1 MLKLLQMRN
10 LRLSYILLLVLSPL
24 IAQAQKTMG
33 LDEAIMQAME
43 NNYSLKITRNDE
55 TIAGNNVTLAPFLPT
70 MTGTGRQSQTN
81 NVTASSSAGEGKT
94 LTNLYTAGVTVNWRL
109 FDGFG
114 MFTDYS
120 RQQELLSMSS
130 QRVKI
135 NVENLIMRICS
146 EYYNIIVQQNRMQ
159 SALTSLSLSKSRYE
173 NAEEK
178 YLLGVISGLDL
189 QQARID
195 LNADSSAVLTQQ
207 EIVISSY
214 IRMTNLLNAGHEIN
228 FNINDTIILAPEIDV
243 DSLRQ
248 RTLEFNNQLI
258 LSRQGERL
266 SEYDLQSVRAER
278 YPTLNFSTGYN
289 FSRNEFPWQADSYNQ
304 ARGLNWGFNMTWNIF
319 SGFETSRRISNAK
332 IEAESSRLA
341 YLDIENEI
349 LGELDL
355 LYNTYRNNIIVAD
368 FETQSAELARAS
380 LEIAMERYRLGSLSG
395 LEFREYQNNYL
406 SAINRRLTALYQAK
420 ISEIGLR
427 LLAGELTE

>member
-1 MLKLLQMRN
+1 MRN
-10 LRLSYILLLVLSPL
+10 LRISSILLLLLTPL
-24 IAQAQKTMG
+24 FAQAQKTMS
-33 LDEAIMQAME
+33 LDEAIMQALE

-70 MTGTGRQSQTN
+70 LTGTGRQSQTTN
-81 NVTASSSAGEGKT
+81 NTESSSAAADKSR
-94 LTNLYTAGVTVNWRL
+94 TNLFNAGLTMNWRL

-120 RQQELLSMSS
+120 RQQEMLAMSS

-135 NVENLIMRICS
+135 NVESLIMRVCS

-207 EIVISSY
+207 ETVVSAY

-228 FNINDTIILAPEIDV
+228 FNINDTIILAPAIDV
-243 DSLRQ
+243 DSLRVL
-248 RTLEFNNQLI
+248 TLRFNNQLI
-258 LSRQGERL
+258 LARQGEKI
-266 SEYDLQSVRAER
+266 SEYDLQSVRADR

-304 ARGLNWGFNMTWNIF
+304 TNGLNWGFNMSWNIF
-319 SGFETSRRISNAK
+319 TGLETNRRISNAK

-368 FETQSAELARAS
+368 FEAQSAEVARAS

-406 SAINRRLTALYQAK
+406 NAINRRLTALYQAK

>member
-1 MLKLLQMRN
+1 MRN
-10 LRLSYILLLVLSPL
+10 RRFSFILLLLLSPL
-24 IAQAQKTMG
+24 FVQAQKTMS
-33 LDEAIMQAME
+33 LDEAITVALE
-43 NNYSLKITRNDE
+43 NNYSLKISRNNE
-55 TIAGNNVTLAPFLPT
+55 AIADNNVTLAPFLPT
-70 MTGTGRQSQTN
+70 ITGTGRQSQTN
-81 NVTASSSAGEGKT
+81 NDTESSTAGADKTRNNQYSAG
-94 LTNLYTAGVTVNWRL
+94 VSMNWRL

-120 RQQELLSMSS
+120 RQQEMLAMSS

-146 EYYNIIVQQNRMQ
+146 EYYNIIVQQSRME
-159 SALTSLSLSKSRYE
+159 SAMTSLALSKSRYE

-178 YLLGVISGLDL
+178 YFLGVISGLDL
-189 QQARID
+189 QQAKID
-195 LNADSSAVLTQQ
+195 LNSDSSFVLTQQ
-207 EIVISSY
+207 EIVNSAY
-214 IRMTNLLNAGHEIN
+214 IRMTNLLNAGHDIN
-228 FNINDTIILAPEIDV
+228 FNINDTIILAPAIDT
-243 DSLRQ
+243 DSLRT
-248 RTLEFNNQLI
+248 RTLKFNNQL
-258 LSRQGERL
+258 LLARQGEQL
-266 SEYDLQSVRAER
+266 SAYDLESVRADR

-304 ARGLNWGFNMTWNIF
+304 AKGLNWGFNMSWNIF
-319 SGFETSRRISNAK
+319 SGFETNRRISNAK

-355 LYNTYRNNIIVAD
+355 LFNTYRNNIIVAD
-368 FETQSAELARAS
+368 FEAQSAEVARAS

-406 SAINRRLTALYQAK
+406 NAINRRLTALYQAK

>member
-1 MLKLLQMRN
+1 MRN
-10 LRLSYILLLVLSPL
+10 LRISSILLLLITPL
-24 IAQAQKTMG
+24 FAQAQKTMS
-33 LDEAIMQAME
+33 LDEAIMQALE

-70 MTGTGRQSQTN
+70 LTGTGRQSQTTN
-81 NVTASSSAGEGKT
+81 NTESSSAAADKSR
-94 LTNLYTAGVTVNWRL
+94 TNLFNAGLTMNWRL

-120 RQQELLSMSS
+120 RQQEMLAMSS

-135 NVENLIMRICS
+135 NVESLIMRVCS

-207 EIVISSY
+207 ETVVSAY

-228 FNINDTIILAPEIDV
+228 FNINDTIILAPAIDV
-243 DSLRQ
+243 DSLRV
-248 RTLEFNNQLI
+248 RTLRFNNQLI
-258 LSRQGERL
+258 LARQGEKI
-266 SEYDLQSVRAER
+266 SEYDLQSVRADR

-304 ARGLNWGFNMTWNIF
+304 TNGLNWGFNMSWNIF
-319 SGFETSRRISNAK
+319 TGLETNRRISNAK

-368 FETQSAELARAS
+368 FEAQSAEVARAS

-406 SAINRRLTALYQAK
+406 NAINRRLTALYQAK

>member
-1 MLKLLQMRN
+1 MRN
-10 LRLSYILLLVLSPL
+10 LRLSSILLLLLFPL
-24 IAQAQKTMG
+24 FAQAQKTMS
-33 LDEAIMQAME
+33 LDEAIMQALE

-70 MTGTGRQSQTN
+70 VTGTGRQSQTTN
-81 NVTASSSAGEGKT
+81 NTESSSVAADKSR
-94 LTNLYTAGVTVNWRL
+94 TNLYNAGLTMNWRL

-120 RQQELLSMSS
+120 RQQELLAMSS

-135 NVENLIMRICS
+135 NVENLIMRVCS

-159 SALTSLSLSKSRYE
+159 SALTSLLLSKSRYE

-207 EIVISSY
+207 ETVISSY

-248 RTLEFNNQLI
+248 RTLSFNNQLI
-258 LSRQGERL
+258 LSRQGEKI
-266 SEYDLQSVRAER
+266 SEYDLQLVRADR

-304 ARGLNWGFNMTWNIF
+304 TNGLNWGFNMSWNIF
-319 SGFETSRRISNAK
+319 SGLETNRRISNAK

>member
-1 MLKLLQMRN
+1 MSNQKLKTMILF
-10 LRLSYILLLVLSPL
+10 LLLPL
-24 IAQAQKTMG
+24 VAGAQKTMN
-33 LDEAIMQAME
+33 LDEAIMVALE
-43 NNYSLKITRNDE
+43 NNYSLKISRNDE
-55 TIAGNNVTLAPFLPT
+55 SIAQNNVSLAPFLPT
-70 MTGTGRQSQTN
+70 ITGTGRQSQTN
-81 NVTASSSAGEGKT
+81 NNTESSTAESDRTRNK
-94 LTNLYTAGVTVNWRL
+94 LYTAGVTLNWRL
-109 FDGFG
+109 FDGLG

-120 RQQELLSMSS
+120 RQQEMLAMSS

-135 NVENLIMRICS
+135 NVENLIMRVCS

-159 SALTSLSLSKSRYE
+159 SALTSLTLSRSRYE

-178 YLLGVISGLDL
+178 YFLGVISGLDL

-195 LNADSSAVLTQQ
+195 LNADSSAVLSQQ
-207 EIVISSY
+207 ETVISAY
-214 IRMTNLLNAGHEIN
+214 IRMTNLLNAGHEID

-243 DSLRQ
+243 DSLRE
-248 RTLEFNNQLI
+248 RTLKYNNQLI
-258 LSRQGERL
+258 LARQGERL
-266 SEYDLQSVRAER
+266 SDFDLQSVRTDR

-289 FSRNEFPWQADSYNQ
+289 FSRNEYPWQADSYNQ
-304 ARGLNWGFNMTWNIF
+304 TNGLNWGFNMSWNIF
-319 SGFETSRRISNAK
+319 SGLETSRRIANAK
-332 IEAESSRLA
+332 IEAESSRLS

-355 LYNTYRNNIIVAD
+355 LYYTYRNNIIVAS
-368 FETQSAELARAS
+368 FETQSAEVARAS

-406 SAINRRLTALYQAK
+406 NAINRRLTALYQAK

>member
-1 MLKLLQMRN
+1 MIN
-10 LRLSYILLLVLSPL
+10 LRLKTILLLSALSMT
-24 IAQAQKTMG
+24 AGAQKLMT
-33 LDEAIMQAME
+33 LDEAIMQALE

-55 TIAGNNVTLAPFLPT
+55 TIAGNNVTLSPFLPSV
-70 MTGTGRQSQTN
+70 TGTGRQSQTN
-81 NVTASSSAGEGKT
+81 NNTESSSAGEDRSLING
-94 LTNLYTAGVTVNWRL
+94 YAAGLSLNWRF

-120 RQQELLSMSS
+120 RQKELLSMSS

-135 NVENLIMRICS
+135 NVENLIMRVCS
-146 EYYNIIVQQNRMQ
+146 EYYNIIVQQNRLQ
-159 SALTSLSLSKSRYE
+159 SALTSLTLSRARYE

-207 EIVISSY
+207 ETVISAY
-214 IRMTNLLNAGHEIN
+214 IRMTNLLNTRHEMN
-228 FNINDTIILAPEIDV
+228 FNINDTIILAPEIDI

-248 RTLEFNNQLI
+248 RTLAYNNQLI
-258 LSRQGERL
+258 LARQGERL
-266 SEYDLQSVRAER
+266 SRYDIESVRADR
-278 YPTLNFSTGYN
+278 YPTINFSAGYN
-289 FSRNEFPWQADSYNQ
+289 FSRNEYPWQANTYNQ
-304 ARGLNWGFNMTWNIF
+304 TMGFNWGFNLSWNIF
-319 SGFETSRRISNAK
+319 SGLETNRRMANAK
-332 IEAESSRLA
+332 IEAESSRFA
-341 YLDIENEI
+341 YLDVENEI

-355 LYNTYRNNIIVAD
+355 LYNTYRNNRIVTN
-368 FETQSAELARAS
+368 FETQSAEVARAS

-406 SAINRRLTALYQAK
+406 NAINRRLTALYQAK

>member
-1 MLKLLQMRN
+1 MRN
-10 LRLSYILLLVLSPL
+10 LRLSAIILLLLPPL
-24 IAQAQKTMG
+24 ASMAQKTMS
-33 LDEAIMQAME
+33 LDDAIMQALE
-43 NNYSLKITRNDE
+43 NNYSLKISRNDE
-55 TIAGNNVTLAPFLPT
+55 TIAKNNVTPAPFLPT
-70 MTGTGRQSQTN
+70 VTGTGRQSQTTN
-81 NVTASSSAGEGKT
+81 DTESSSAAADKSR
-94 LTNLYTAGVTVNWRL
+94 TNLYTAGLTMNWRL
-109 FDGFG
+109 FDGLG

-120 RQQELLSMSS
+120 RQQEMLAMSS

-135 NVENLIMRICS
+135 NVENLIMRVCS

-207 EIVISSY
+207 ETVVSAY

-228 FNINDTIILAPEIDV
+228 FNINDTIILAPAIDV
-243 DSLRQ
+243 DSLRV
-248 RTLEFNNQLI
+248 RTLSFNNQLI
-258 LSRQGERL
+258 LARQGEKI

-289 FSRNEFPWQADSYNQ
+289 FSRNEFPWQADSYSQ
-304 ARGLNWGFNMTWNIF
+304 TKGLNWGFNMSWNIF
-319 SGFETSRRISNAK
+319 SGLETNRRISNAR

-368 FETQSAELARAS
+368 FETQSAEVARAS

-406 SAINRRLTALYQAK
+406 NAINRRLTALYQAK

>member
-1 MLKLLQMRN
+1 MRN
-10 LRLSYILLLVLSPL
+10 LRISSILLLLLTPL
-24 IAQAQKTMG
+24 FAQAQKTMS
-33 LDEAIMQAME
+33 LDEAIMQALE

-70 MTGTGRQSQTN
+70 LTGTGRQSQTTN
-81 NVTASSSAGEGKT
+81 NTESSSAAADKSR
-94 LTNLYTAGVTVNWRL
+94 TNLFNAGLTMNWRL

-120 RQQELLSMSS
+120 RQQEMLAMSS

-135 NVENLIMRICS
+135 NVESLIMRVCS
-146 EYYNIIVQQNRMQ
+146 EYYKIIVQQNRMQ

-207 EIVISSY
+207 ETVVSAY

-228 FNINDTIILAPEIDV
+228 FNINDTIILAPAIDV
-243 DSLRQ
+243 DSLRVL
-248 RTLEFNNQLI
+248 TLRFNNQLI
-258 LSRQGERL
+258 LARQGEKI
-266 SEYDLQSVRAER
+266 SEYDLQSVRADR

-304 ARGLNWGFNMTWNIF
+304 TNGLNWGFNMSWNIF
-319 SGFETSRRISNAK
+319 TGLETNRRISNAK

-349 LGELDL
+349 LGELYL

-368 FETQSAELARAS
+368 FEAQSAEVARAS

-406 SAINRRLTALYQAK
+406 NAINRRLTALYQAK

>member
-1 MLKLLQMRN
+1 MRN
-10 LRLSYILLLVLSPL
+10 LRLSAIILLLLPPL
-24 IAQAQKTMG
+24 ASMAQKTMS
-33 LDEAIMQAME
+33 LDDAIMQALE
-43 NNYSLKITRNDE
+43 NNYSLKISRNDE
-55 TIAGNNVTLAPFLPT
+55 TIAKNNVTPAPFLPT
-70 MTGTGRQSQTN
+70 ITGTGRQSQTTN
-81 NVTASSSAGEGKT
+81 DTESSSAAADKSR
-94 LTNLYTAGVTVNWRL
+94 TNLYTAGLTMNWRL
-109 FDGFG
+109 FDGLG

-120 RQQELLSMSS
+120 RQQEMLAMSS

-135 NVENLIMRICS
+135 NVENLIMRVCS

-207 EIVISSY
+207 ETVVSAY

-228 FNINDTIILAPEIDV
+228 FNINDTIILAPAIDV
-243 DSLRQ
+243 DSLRV
-248 RTLEFNNQLI
+248 RTLSFNNQLI
-258 LSRQGERL
+258 LARQGEKI

-289 FSRNEFPWQADSYNQ
+289 FSRNEFPWQADSYSQ
-304 ARGLNWGFNMTWNIF
+304 TKGLNWGFNMSWNIF
-319 SGFETSRRISNAK
+319 SGLETNRRISNAR

-368 FETQSAELARAS
+368 FETQSAEVARAS

-406 SAINRRLTALYQAK
+406 NAINRRLTALYQAK

>member
-1 MLKLLQMRN
+1 MRN
-10 LRLSYILLLVLSPL
+10 LRISSILLLLLTPL
-24 IAQAQKTMG
+24 FAQAQKTMS
-33 LDEAIMQAME
+33 LDEAIMQALE

-70 MTGTGRQSQTN
+70 LTGTGRQSQTTN
-81 NVTASSSAGEGKT
+81 NTESSSAAADKSR
-94 LTNLYTAGVTVNWRL
+94 TNLFNAGLTMNWRL

-120 RQQELLSMSS
+120 RQQEMLAMSS

-135 NVENLIMRICS
+135 NVESLIMRVCS

-207 EIVISSY
+207 ETVVSAY

-228 FNINDTIILAPEIDV
+228 FNINDTIILAPAIDV
-243 DSLRQ
+243 DSLRV
-248 RTLEFNNQLI
+248 RTLRFNNQLI
-258 LSRQGERL
+258 LARQGEKI
-266 SEYDLQSVRAER
+266 SEYDLQSVRADR

-304 ARGLNWGFNMTWNIF
+304 TNGLNWGFNMSWNIF
-319 SGFETSRRISNAK
+319 TGLETNRRISNAK

-368 FETQSAELARAS
+368 FEAQSAEVARAS

-406 SAINRRLTALYQAK
+406 NAINRRLTALYQAK

>member
-1 MLKLLQMRN
+1 MQKKTSMIN
-10 LRLSYILLLVLSPL
+10 LRLKTILLLSALSMT
-24 IAQAQKTMG
+24 AGAQKLMT
-33 LDEAIMQAME
+33 LDEAIMQALE

-55 TIAGNNVTLAPFLPT
+55 TIAGNNVTIAPFLPSV
-70 MTGTGRQSQTN
+70 TGTGRQSQTN
-81 NVTASSSAGEGKT
+81 NNTESSSSGEDRS
-94 LTNLYTAGVTVNWRL
+94 LTNAYAAGLSLNWRL

-120 RQQELLSMSS
+120 RQKELLAMSS
-130 QRVKI
+130 QRVKV
-135 NVENLIMRICS
+135 NVENLIMRVCS
-146 EYYNIIVQQNRMQ
+146 EYYNIIVQQNRLQ
-159 SALTSLSLSKSRYE
+159 SALTSLTLSKARYE

-195 LNADSSAVLTQQ
+195 LNADSSGVLTQQ
-207 EIVISSY
+207 ETVISAY

-228 FNINDTIILAPEIDV
+228 FNISDTIILAPEIDV
-243 DSLRQ
+243 DSLRK
-248 RTLEFNNQLI
+248 RTLLYNNQLI
-258 LSRQGERL
+258 LARQGEKL
-266 SEYDLQSVRAER
+266 SRYDIESVRADR
-278 YPTLNFSTGYN
+278 YPTINFSTGYN
-289 FSRNEFPWQADSYNQ
+289 FSRNEYPWQADGYNQ
-304 ARGLNWGFNMTWNIF
+304 TGGLNWGFNLSWNIF
-319 SGFETSRRISNAK
+319 NGFETSRRMANAK
-332 IEAESSRLA
+332 IEAESSRYA

-355 LYNTYRNNIIVAD
+355 LYNTYLNNRIVAN
-368 FETQSAELARAS
+368 FEAQSAEVARAS

-406 SAINRRLTALYQAK
+406 NAINRRLTALYQAK